1 MNIRTLILAMALA
14 AAAPAAVPAEETP
27 ASAPAATTASTA
39 KSAKAA
45 DCIVQTGSRI
55 RSSGKP
61 ICSSGAAQR
70 SYSQKELQMTGETNI
85 ADALRRLDPI
95 FR

>member
-1 MNIRTLILAMALA
+1 MNTRTLIPAMALA
-14 AAAPAAVPAEETP
+14 AAAPAAVLAGETP
-27 ASAPAATTASTA
+27 ASAPAATTASTV
-39 KSAKAA
+39 KPAKAA
-45 DCIVQTGSRI
+45 DCSIQTGSRV
-55 RSSGKP
+55 RSNGKP
-61 ICSSGAAQR
+61 ICSTGAAQR